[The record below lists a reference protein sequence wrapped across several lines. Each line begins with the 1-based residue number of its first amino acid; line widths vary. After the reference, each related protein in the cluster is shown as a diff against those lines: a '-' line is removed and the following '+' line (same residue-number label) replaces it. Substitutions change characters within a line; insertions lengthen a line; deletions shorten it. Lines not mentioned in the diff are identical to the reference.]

1 MAKQT
6 RVAINGFGRM
16 GRLFLR
22 NTFDDKSLDIVAI
35 NSRGSANFYAHLLK
49 YDSSY
54 GVWDKA
60 VEAREDALIIDGKE
74 VKLLNEKEDPSALP
88 WKALEID
95 VVVESTGVF
104 KNHKDSSRHIEA
116 GAKKVV
122 VTTSIKDDD
131 ITLIAGVNLDQYD
144 PAKHNIIAAASC
156 TSNCLS
162 LTLTPLH
169 KKFKIVHGYLT
180 TVHAFT
186 NEQHLVDAPHHKEDF
201 RRARAATESII
212 PTSTGA
218 AGTIEKIYPELT
230 GKLSGMAMR
239 VPLVLPSVI
248 ALVLQFENDITAEEI
263 NATLKEA
270 AENELKDFLGYSDL
284 PLVSVDY
291 RGDTHGAV
299 VDSLSTEVVDGSM
312 ANIVSWYDNE
322 WGYINQ
328 LARVVRHVGNL

>member
-1 MAKQT
+1 MPIKL
-6 RVAINGFGRM
+6 AINGFGRM
-16 GRLFLR
+16 GRLTFR
-22 NTFDDKSLDIVAI
+22 NLFDDPAVDIVAI
-35 NSRGSANFYAHLLK
+35 NSRGSTAFYAHLLK

-54 GVWDKA
+54 GTWNKT
-60 VEAREDALIIDGKE
+60 VEAADNAIIVDGK
-74 VKLLNEKEDPSALP
+74 KIPLLNEKDDPAHLP
-88 WKALEID
+88 WAKLGVD

-104 KNHKDSSRHIEA
+104 KNRKDSSKHLQA
-116 GAKKVV
+116 GARKVV

-131 ITLIAGVNLDQYD
+131 ITLVAGVNFDQYD
-144 PAKHNIIAAASC
+144 PKKHHIIAAASC
-156 TSNCLS
+156 TSNCLA
-162 LTLTPLH
+162 LVIKPLH
-169 KKFKIVHGYLT
+169 EKLSIKHGFVN

-218 AGTIEKIYPELT
+218 AGTISKIYPELA

-239 VPLVLPSVI
+239 VPVVLPSVI
-248 ALVLQFENDITAEEI
+248 SLALEFNEPVTAEQI
-263 NATLKEA
+263 NKILKTA
-270 AENELKDFLGYSDL
+270 AHGELKDNLGYSDL

-291 RGDTHGAV
+291 RGDTRGSI
-299 VDSLSTEVVDGSM
+299 VDGLSTEVVDGTL

-328 LARVVRHVGNL
+328 LSKVIKHVGGH